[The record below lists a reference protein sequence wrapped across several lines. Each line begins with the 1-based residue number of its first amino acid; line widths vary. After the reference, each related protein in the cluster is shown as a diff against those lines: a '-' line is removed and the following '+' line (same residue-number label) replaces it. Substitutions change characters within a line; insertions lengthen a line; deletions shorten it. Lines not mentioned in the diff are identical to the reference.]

1 MTIEVSKYEIQLIR
15 AALLMEK
22 SRVINLPEEL
32 RPSAEVAGWVDDVNN
47 LIDKL
52 KGLLP

>member
-22 SRVINLPEEL
+22 SMVINLPEEL
-32 RPSAEVAGWVDDVNN
+32 RPWRNSEIGWVEDVSN
-47 LIDKL
+47 LIDRL
-52 KGLLP
+52 EHLL